1 MKFNSCLLLTAYNKK
16 YSLGNTFDKRL
27 IFGENRLRTFRDR
40 GIAAVTDNLILADPK
55 KQASWFEKVREA
67 HQTETA
73 EDYVE
78 LIADLIDAN
87 GEARIVDLASRFGV
101 SQATVNKIVTRLKRE
116 GLVIA
121 QPYRSLFLTEEGKVL
136 AHACKARH
144 LIIVDFLKSI
154 GVSEKVAEM
163 DAEGLEHHV
172 SRETLKAFENVIKKL
187 GKKS

>member
-1 MKFNSCLLLTAYNKK
+1 M
-16 YSLGNTFDKRL
+16 
-27 IFGENRLRTFRDR
+27 
-40 GIAAVTDNLILADPK
+40 TDNLILADPK

-101 SQATVNKIVTRLKRE
+101 SQATVNKIITRLKRE

-121 QPYRSLFLTEEGKVL
+121 QPYRSLFLTEEGRIL
-136 AHACKARH
+136 AQACKARH

-172 SRETLKAFENVIKKL
+172 STETLKAFRVFIREHKKDSL
-187 GKKS
+187 

>member
-1 MKFNSCLLLTAYNKK
+1 MS
-16 YSLGNTFDKRL
+16 SDGR
-27 IFGENRLRTFRDR
+27 
-40 GIAAVTDNLILADPK
+40 LADPK
-55 KQASWFEKVREA
+55 KQASWFVRVRQA

-78 LIADLIDAN
+78 LIADLIEAN
-87 GEARIVDLASRFGV
+87 GEARIVDLSKRFGV
-101 SQATVNKIVTRLKRE
+101 SQATVNKVITRLKRE

-121 QPYRSLFLTEEGKVL
+121 QPYRSLFLTDKGQAL
-136 AHACKARH
+136 ARACKARH

-154 GVSEKVAEM
+154 GVSERVAEM

-172 SRETLKAFENVIKKL
+172 SQETLKAFESVIKKL